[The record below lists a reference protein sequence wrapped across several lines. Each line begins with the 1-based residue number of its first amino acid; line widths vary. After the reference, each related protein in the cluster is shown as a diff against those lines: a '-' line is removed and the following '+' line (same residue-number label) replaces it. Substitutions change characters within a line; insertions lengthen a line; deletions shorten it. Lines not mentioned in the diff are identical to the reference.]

1 MKEASEIG
9 SKDTKY
15 VCIDK
20 SDNNWSS
27 NTNIY
32 ISINVNNCKNLS
44 FYGHIYIYICRDHI
58 VRWVPISDHIHSYDT
73 HIYIYAND
81 HIWSLIWIYI
91 YICVWLYNYTV
102 ITVTFSYEIC
112 QSTQDVSAHHCIMIL
127 VSITTGGPFIA
138 VCFVS
143 GASWWSK
150 ERPAS
155 WRNSTRK
162 GWEVKW
168 EMCFFGYKKCRYD
181 YT

>member
-1 MKEASEIG
+1 M
-9 SKDTKY
+9 DTHTY
-15 VCIDK
+15 
-20 SDNNWSS
+20 
-27 NTNIY
+27 
-32 ISINVNNCKNLS
+32 
-44 FYGHIYIYICRDHI
+44 IYIYICRDHI

-73 HIYIYAND
+73 HIYIYIYAND
-81 HIWSLIWIYI
+81 HIWSLIWI

-102 ITVTFSYEIC
+102 ITVITVIFSNEIC
-112 QSTQDVSAHHCIMIL
+112 QSTQDVSAHHWIMIL

-168 EMCFFGYKKCRYD
+168 EMRRFFGYRKCRYD